1 LWPVAA
7 LVRRACGKPFALTG
21 RARLWYR
28 LSRVAAILQLLLCAG
43 WAGVLA
49 RLDANVQDMDSGFDG
64 RLRLIQLVGVLAVLG
79 IAAAAMNA
87 WHAWRVPGGWWR
99 KLNSVALLVACLATL
114 WFVASLHLLGLHLNY

>member
-1 LWPVAA
+1 
-7 LVRRACGKPFALTG
+7 
-21 RARLWYR
+21 
-28 LSRVAAILQLLLCAG
+28 
-43 WAGVLA
+43 
-49 RLDANVQDMDSGFDG
+49 MDSGFDG